1 MYIMSIVGGLL
12 CGIVLYTSYIGV
24 KHINDIYKG
33 IILEKIK
40 YYLYKKTL
48 SSFWDTIELPY
59 NSIIW
64 LSSIQS

>member
-48 SSFWDTIELPY
+48 SSF
-59 NSIIW
+59 
-64 LSSIQS
+64 